1 MCVMGGNAG
10 WGGCDQRAAECQL
23 AALTGATQPW
33 KQGLM
38 EESLW
43 AGHKET
49 PGQSSVLGTPE
60 ANKTFTKTAG
70 DGYNPGL
77 PLQGIP
83 SPFHHLIPPHPVASL
98 GQYSPLPHRPNQQ
111 EAGVG
116 WNLPVGFWS
125 LTLFGVSGR
134 HQLPYS
140 WNMTGQGSCPAPSQL
155 LGPQTNMA
163 NGSEPIHS
171 SRVPL
176 EGS

>member
-1 MCVMGGNAG
+1 MQAG
-10 WGGCDQRAAECQL
+10 VGVTKGLQSANW
-23 AALTGATQPW
+23 QP
-33 KQGLM
+33 
-38 EESLW
+38 SL
-43 AGHKET
+43 E
-49 PGQSSVLGTPE
+49 PL
-60 ANKTFTKTAG
+60 
-70 DGYNPGL
+70 NPGSKGSWKSPCGPVTRRPQARVL
-77 PLQGIP
+77 SSAPQRPTKHSLRQLEMVTTLGFLCKVFQG
-83 SPFHHLIPPHPVASL
+83 PFHHLIPPHPVASL
-98 GQYSPLPHRPNQQ
+98 GQYSPLPHRPNQR